1 MLGLPDSVYEKYEK
15 CTTSVVCVV
24 LPLHHRREA
33 RVSGIRAVDHAEI
46 LLRKNKYMV
55 LLVLAA
61 QNSLSNKETIQAL
74 RLWTDEHNCL
84 PKAIVGDEAFFQE
97 NFLTYYGTHGI
108 KECPCGSRT
117 PWPN

>member
-61 QNSLSNKETIQAL
+61 QKLTEQQRDNS
-74 RLWTDEHNCL
+74 
-84 PKAIVGDEAFFQE
+84 
-97 NFLTYYGTHGI
+97 
-108 KECPCGSRT
+108 GSKVVD
-117 PWPN
+117 